1 MRIGHTRIRRVCVR
15 GKIVGAVEPVRAET
29 ADMNNGTAGTW
40 AVDAHT
46 PPSRKAVP
54 FASLARTQSCSSEM
68 DLTWLLDQQ
77 WVVGL
82 GVAKGKALDEAVKGR
97 WPAGSIAPSW
107 GRNSRQSW
115 LSNVACIFMLTVPP
129 FLTVFY
135 WIALHFFDA
144 SLTDAAASL
153 HDLGVVRFCLRY
165 RPVGSIRVALG
176 YSIWTLFQGLLYISL
191 PGRSTGQLTPAG
203 HLLEY
208 PTNGLRAWILTLAL
222 TVGGY
227 YLGLFQ
233 LTEIAESWQS
243 VLVVLN
249 IYGYV
254 LPAIA
259 YVKAHL
265 APSHPR
271 DRKFSGRLDQILHS
285 CTPL

>member
-1 MRIGHTRIRRVCVR
+1 
-15 GKIVGAVEPVRAET
+15 
-29 ADMNNGTAGTW
+29 
-40 AVDAHT
+40 
-46 PPSRKAVP
+46 
-54 FASLARTQSCSSEM
+54 M

-135 WIALHFFDA
+135 WIALHHFDA
-144 SLTDAAASL
+144 SLIAALSSL
-153 HDLGVVRFCLRY
+153 HDIGVARFCLRY
-165 RPVGSIRVALG
+165 RPVASGRVAIA
-176 YSIWTLFQGLLYISL
+176 YSLWTLFQGLLYSLL

-208 PTNGLRAWILTLAL
+208 PTNGLYAWIITLTLAV
-222 TVGGY
+222 TGQS
-227 YLGLFQ
+227 LGLFE
-233 LTEIAESWQS
+233 LSNIAENWQS
-243 VLVVLN
+243 VIVVLN
-249 IYGYV
+249 MYGY
-254 LPAIA
+254 LLAIVA
-259 YVKAHL
+259 YAKAHL

-271 DRKFSGRLDQILHS
+271 DRKFSGRLDTILYF
-285 CTPL
+285 CTLSSNKCYRLHTLRFPDGHRIQSAFWGDVGLETFPQWPTRHYWVDRDVCRV